1 MTVRLAEALPLTG
14 GLLLDLLE
22 LEGATLPRGPS
33 KGRRGGGPGR
43 MAVKSRLAEIKR
55 ATKRRRKR

>member
-1 MTVRLAEALPLTG
+1 MESSAASDVYKRQ
-14 GLLLDLLE
+14 E